1 MVDGLLQFLG
11 IGRLGPENHGRQLH
25 LDVVF
30 YAAVAGPKDEDPKME
45 KESVGDRIANG
56 ATRSEGAGSKLR

>member
-1 MVDGLLQFLG
+1 MDASFTWMLF
-11 IGRLGPENHGRQLH
+11 
-25 LDVVF
+25 F